1 LSETF
6 ALVRP
11 LSSELGHSTEDLGQT
26 DPSELSLEAR
36 RRWGRA
42 TWFGIATYFAW
53 SPFKPVNHF
62 LSAGS
67 TTRGLVLTIIPLL
80 GVLAVL
86 RLPAKRRGRRIDL
99 PVMLLV
105 ALIGWEAISVE
116 TSVGLGSLSH
126 GVPGV
131 ALLGL
136 AVVARG
142 PVDGLSVSD
151 VRSALTGVLP
161 ALCSFLALGWI
172 AQFAH
177 LVPSAAMQSAVGFSV
192 HGYRLQ
198 GLTTQPNNLGFL
210 AALVT
215 MIAFVARPGK
225 VAWLTRIV
233 GALTVLATDSRTS
246 IIALGVGLF
255 ALWVLGP
262 GKDLLK
268 RLFAALLLAI
278 TGAGLWG
285 VLDVRRQAN
294 TNVLSDRNVVW
305 HDLIPYLHHVPLFGY
320 GPNIFVLLDPIIFG
334 PYTPQ
339 GQILDAQ
346 NQWLSDSVEFGFVA
360 AALLTIFLI
369 VIPLRGT
376 SAYRWLLLFPL
387 LTMVFVEGIS
397 EVPLSVFASIDG
409 AFPLFL
415 LVMWAPLR
423 ALPPEDIGAAN
434 TTRSWTANGA
444 RSNLMTTWNRG
455 TSIVVRDVDP
465 TR

>member
-1 LSETF
+1 
-6 ALVRP
+6 
-11 LSSELGHSTEDLGQT
+11 
-26 DPSELSLEAR
+26 
-36 RRWGRA
+36 
-42 TWFGIATYFAW
+42 
-53 SPFKPVNHF
+53 
-62 LSAGS
+62 
-67 TTRGLVLTIIPLL
+67 VLTMIPLL

-86 RLPAKRRGRRIDL
+86 RLPGKKRGRHIDL
-99 PVMLLV
+99 LVILLV
-105 ALIGWEAISVE
+105 ALVGWQAISVG
-116 TSVGLGSLSH
+116 TSAGIGYLSH
-126 GVPGV
+126 VVPGV
-131 ALLGL
+131 TLLAL

-142 PVDGLSVSD
+142 PVNEMSAPD

-161 ALCSFLALGWI
+161 ALCCFLVLGWI

-215 MIAFVARPGK
+215 MIAFAARSGK
-225 VAWLTRIV
+225 IAWLTRFV
-233 GALTVLATDSRTS
+233 GALTLLATDSRTS

-255 ALWVLGP
+255 VLWVLGP

-268 RLFAALLLAI
+268 RMSAALFLAVI
-278 TGAGLWG
+278 GAGLWG

-294 TNVLSDRNVVW
+294 TDVLSDRNVVW
-305 HDLIPYLHHVPLFGY
+305 HDLLPYLHHVPLFGY
-320 GPNIFVLLDPIIFG
+320 GPDIFVQLDPIIFG
-334 PYTPQ
+334 PFTPQ

-346 NQWLSDSVEFGFVA
+346 NQWLSDSIEFGIVA
-360 AALLTIFLI
+360 AVLLTICII

-376 SAYRWLLLFPL
+376 SVYRWLLLFPL
-387 LTMVFVEGIS
+387 LAMVLVEGIA

-423 ALPPEDIGAAN
+423 ASPLKRVSFTKTN
-434 TTRSWTANGA
+434 RSWKANA
-444 RSNLMTTWNRG
+444 QSNLKTIRNRG
-455 TSIVVRDVDP
+455 TSVVLTDANPAR
-465 TR
+465 

>member
-1 LSETF
+1 M
-6 ALVRP
+6 
-11 LSSELGHSTEDLGQT
+11 
-26 DPSELSLEAR
+26 
-36 RRWGRA
+36 
-42 TWFGIATYFAW
+42 
-53 SPFKPVNHF
+53 
-62 LSAGS
+62 
-67 TTRGLVLTIIPLL
+67 LTIIPLL
-80 GVLAVL
+80 GVIAVL
-86 RLPAKRRGRRIDL
+86 RLPEKKRGKRIDL
-99 PVMLLV
+99 LVVVLV
-105 ALIGWEAISVE
+105 ALVGWQAISVE
-116 TSVGLGSLSH
+116 TSAGSQYLSH
-126 GVPGV
+126 VVPGV
-131 ALLGL
+131 ALLVL

-142 PVDGLSVSD
+142 PVEGMSLSD
-151 VRSALTGVLP
+151 VRPALAGVLP
-161 ALCSFLALGWI
+161 PLCCFLVLGWI

-215 MIAFVARPGK
+215 IVAFASHPGK
-225 VAWLTRIV
+225 MGWLARII
-233 GALTVLATDSRTS
+233 GGFTLLGTDSRTS

-255 ALWVLGP
+255 VLWVLGP
-262 GKDLLK
+262 GKDLLQ
-268 RLFAALLLAI
+268 RVSAALFLAI
-278 TGAGLWG
+278 VGTGLWG

-294 TNVLSDRNVVW
+294 TDVLSDRNVVW

-320 GPNIFVLLDPIIFG
+320 GPYIFVQLDPVIFG

-346 NQWLSDSVEFGFVA
+346 NQWLSDSIEFGFVA
-360 AALLTIFLI
+360 AALLAICLI

-387 LTMVFVEGIS
+387 LAMVFVEGIA

-423 ALPPEDIGAAN
+423 ALPPDDIDPAN

-444 RSNLMTTWNRG
+444 RSNPMTTWNRA
-455 TSIVVRDVDP
+455 TSIVVRDVNT

>member
-1 LSETF
+1 
-6 ALVRP
+6 
-11 LSSELGHSTEDLGQT
+11 
-26 DPSELSLEAR
+26 
-36 RRWGRA
+36 
-42 TWFGIATYFAW
+42 
-53 SPFKPVNHF
+53 
-62 LSAGS
+62 
-67 TTRGLVLTIIPLL
+67 VLTIIPLL

-86 RLPAKRRGRRIDL
+86 RLPARKRGRRIDL
-99 PVMLLV
+99 LVMLLV
-105 ALIGWEAISVE
+105 ALVGWQAISVE
-116 TSVGLGSLSH
+116 TSVGIGYVSH
-126 GVPGV
+126 VVPAV

-142 PVDGLSVSD
+142 PVDGLSMSD

-161 ALCSFLALGWI
+161 ALCCFLALGWI
-172 AQFAH
+172 SQFAH
-177 LVPSAAMQSAVGFSV
+177 LVPSAAMQSAVGFSI

-215 MIAFVARPGK
+215 MIAFVSRPGK
-225 VAWLTRIV
+225 MAWLTRIV
-233 GALTVLATDSRTS
+233 GALTLLATDSRTS

-268 RLFAALLLAI
+268 RMSAALLLAI

-294 TNVLSDRNVVW
+294 TNVLSDRNVIW

-360 AALLTIFLI
+360 AALLTISLV

-387 LTMVFVEGIS
+387 LTMVFVESIS

-423 ALPPEDIGAAN
+423 ALPPEVIGTTN
-434 TTRSWTANGA
+434 TTPSWTANSA
-444 RSNLMTTWNRG
+444 K
-455 TSIVVRDVDP
+455 
-465 TR
+465 

>member
-1 LSETF
+1 LSENF
-6 ALVRP
+6 ALARP
-11 LSSELGHSTEDLGQT
+11 LSNEHGHSTENLWHNDL
-26 DPSELSLEAR
+26 SELSIEAR

-62 LSAGS
+62 LTAGS
-67 TTRGLVLTIIPLL
+67 TTRGIVLTIIPLL

-86 RLPAKRRGRRIDL
+86 RLPVKRRGRRIDL
-99 PVMLLV
+99 LVMLLV
-105 ALIGWEAISVE
+105 ALVAWQAISVE
-116 TSVGLGSLSH
+116 TSAGIGYLSH
-126 GVPGV
+126 VVPGA

-142 PVDGLSVSD
+142 PVDGMSVSD
-151 VRSALTGVLP
+151 VRSSLTGVLP
-161 ALCSFLALGWI
+161 ALCCFLVLGWI
-172 AQFAH
+172 AQLAH
-177 LVPSAAMQSAVGFSV
+177 LVPSATMQSAVGFSI

-210 AALVT
+210 SALIT
-215 MIAFVARPGK
+215 MIAFIARPGK
-225 VAWLTRIV
+225 MAWVARTVGSLT
-233 GALTVLATDSRTS
+233 LLATDSRTS
-246 IIALGVGLF
+246 IISLGVGLVV
-255 ALWVLGP
+255 LWVLGP

-268 RLFAALLLAI
+268 RMSTALLLAI

-294 TNVLSDRNVVW
+294 TDVLSDRNVVW
-305 HDLIPYLHHVPLFGY
+305 HDLIPYLLHAPLFGY
-320 GPNIFVLLDPIIFG
+320 GPNIFVRLDPIIFG

-346 NQWLSDSVEFGFVA
+346 NQWLSDSVEFGVVA
-360 AALLTIFLI
+360 AILLTICLI

-376 SAYRWLLLFPL
+376 SLYRWLLLFPL
-387 LTMVFVEGIS
+387 LAMVLVEGIS

-415 LVMWAPLR
+415 LVMWAPVRVLTS
-423 ALPPEDIGAAN
+423 EDIGTAN
-434 TTRSWTANGA
+434 STRSWTANGR
-444 RSNLMTTWNRG
+444 RSNLKTTWNRRTG
-455 TSIVVRDVDP
+455 IVVGDVNL
-465 TR
+465 T

>member
-1 LSETF
+1 M
-6 ALVRP
+6 A
-11 LSSELGHSTEDLGQT
+11 
-26 DPSELSLEAR
+26 
-36 RRWGRA
+36 
-42 TWFGIATYFAW
+42 
-53 SPFKPVNHF
+53 
-62 LSAGS
+62 
-67 TTRGLVLTIIPLL
+67 LTIIPLL

-86 RLPAKRRGRRIDL
+86 RLPGKRRGRRIDL
-99 PVMLLV
+99 LVMLLV
-105 ALIGWEAISVE
+105 ALIGWQAISVE
-116 TSVGLGSLSH
+116 TSVGLGYLTH
-126 GVPGV
+126 VVPGV
-131 ALLGL
+131 ALLAL
-136 AVVARG
+136 AIVARG
-142 PVDGLSVSD
+142 PVNGLSVSD

-161 ALCSFLALGWI
+161 ALCCFLALGWI

-177 LVPSAAMQSAVGFSV
+177 LVPSAAMQSAVGFSI

-215 MIAFVARPGK
+215 MVAFVARPGK
-225 VAWLTRIV
+225 MAWLTRIV

-268 RLFAALLLAI
+268 RMSAALLLAI

-285 VLDVRRQAN
+285 VLNVRRQAN
-294 TNVLSDRNVVW
+294 TNILSDRNVIW

-320 GPNIFVLLDPIIFG
+320 GPNIFVVLDPIFYG

-360 AALLTIFLI
+360 AALLALCLV
-369 VIPLRGT
+369 VIPLRAT
-376 SAYRWLLLFPL
+376 SAYGWLLLFPI
-387 LTMVFVEGIS
+387 LTMVIVEGIS

-423 ALPPEDIGAAN
+423 ALPPENIGTAN
-434 TTRSWTANGA
+434 TTRSWTPYGA
-444 RSNLMTTWNRG
+444 RPNLRTTRNRG
-455 TSIVVRDVDP
+455 TSTVVRDVKP

>member
-1 LSETF
+1 MSETF
-6 ALVRP
+6 GLIRP
-11 LSSELGHSTEDLGQT
+11 ISSEPGHSTADLWQT
-26 DPSELSLEAR
+26 DPSELSIEAR
-36 RRWGRA
+36 RRWGTA

-67 TTRGLVLTIIPLL
+67 TTRGMVLTIIPLL

-86 RLPAKRRGRRIDL
+86 RLPAKKRGRRIDL
-99 PVMLLV
+99 LVTLLV
-105 ALIGWEAISVE
+105 ALVVWQAVSVE
-116 TSVGLGSLSH
+116 TSVGIGYLSH
-126 GVPGV
+126 VVPGV

-161 ALCSFLALGWI
+161 ALCCFLALGWI
-172 AQFAH
+172 SQFAH
-177 LVPSAAMQSAVGFSV
+177 LVPSAAMQSAVGLSV

-225 VAWLTRIV
+225 IAWLTRIV
-233 GALTVLATDSRTS
+233 ATLTLLATDSRTS

-255 ALWVLGP
+255 VLWVLGP

-268 RLFAALLLAI
+268 RMSAALFLAI

-294 TNVLSDRNVVW
+294 TDVLSDRNVIW

-320 GPNIFVLLDPIIFG
+320 GPNIFVVLDPIIYG

-346 NQWLSDSVEFGFVA
+346 NQWLSDSVEFGIVA
-360 AALLTIFLI
+360 AAMLAICLL

-387 LTMVFVEGIS
+387 LTMVFVESIS

-415 LVMWAPLR
+415 LVMSAPLR
-423 ALPPEDIGAAN
+423 ALPPEDIGIAN
-434 TTRSWTANGA
+434 TTRSWRANGV
-444 RSNLMTTWNRG
+444 RSNFMTTWNRG
-455 TSIVVRDVDP
+455 TSIVVRDASP